1 MRSKKWVH
9 WLGLCCKSPLQQGW
23 VGRLQPLLNQI
34 LNWFNFCRNSN
45 LELNC
50 FGHRS
55 IRTTAPRLGWAL
67 TAFAEVPLP
76 EWQLE
81 VRNVKNWKT
90 EMSRVVWH
98 PFLIYIDLWSMG
110 EWFPGP
116 SSSWEKTLTYLLQ
129 SKKVDQR
136 EHCMKAKYK
145 IHKYK
150 KSQRGHC
157 SKAGGH
163 LVCWRPPKSHAA
175 SSRKFDLSWGS
186 DILTLGH
193 WRLAH
198 LAQPAGRWCILCVS
212 GSRYWIAFT
221 HGSADIP

>member
-1 MRSKKWVH
+1 
-9 WLGLCCKSPLQQGW
+9 
-23 VGRLQPLLNQI
+23 
-34 LNWFNFCRNSN
+34 
-45 LELNC
+45 
-50 FGHRS
+50 
-55 IRTTAPRLGWAL
+55 
-67 TAFAEVPLP
+67 
-76 EWQLE
+76 
-81 VRNVKNWKT
+81 
-90 EMSRVVWH
+90 MSRVVWH

-116 SSSWEKTLTYLLQ
+116 SSSWDKSLIYLLQ

-150 KSQRGHC
+150 KWQRGHC

-186 DILTLGH
+186 DILTFG
-193 WRLAH
+193 H
-198 LAQPAGRWCILCVS
+198 LAAGTLGTACGQVMHTLCFRVKVFNCFYSWLCRYSVGMFASKSISLNFEIFIRHACTFSHWTDIDGHLSQKTEIPGYCQNMKYEGKDKQKWKHLRQVGPPTPLMILNK
-212 GSRYWIAFT
+212 FFFL
-221 HGSADIP
+221 